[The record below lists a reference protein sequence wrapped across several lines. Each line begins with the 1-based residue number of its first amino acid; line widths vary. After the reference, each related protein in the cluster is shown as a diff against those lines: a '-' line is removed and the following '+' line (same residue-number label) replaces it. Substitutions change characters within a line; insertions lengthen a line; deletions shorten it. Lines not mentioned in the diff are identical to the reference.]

1 MLNQAILVG
10 RVGSFEEL
18 NEKTALMDLVIS
30 RSYKNEKTKEYDID
44 TVKVEI
50 NGNLKAN
57 TLEYVVK
64 GDLVG
69 IKGRLENQDNEI
81 IVIAEKVTFLSTRK
95 ENQAEQGE

>member
-18 NEKTALMDLVIS
+18 NEKTALMDLVIT

>member
-18 NEKTALMDLVIS
+18 NEKTALMDLVIT

-57 TLEYVVK
+57 TMEYVVK
-64 GDLVG
+64 GDVVG

-81 IVIAEKVTFLSTRK
+81 IVIAEKVTFLSSK
-95 ENQAEQGE
+95 KEQGE

>member
-18 NEKTALMDLVIS
+18 NEKTALMDLVIT

-50 NGNLKAN
+50 NGNLKIN
-57 TLEYVVK
+57 TMEYVVK
-64 GDLVG
+64 GDVVG

-81 IVIAEKVTFLSTRK
+81 IVIAEKVTFLSSK
-95 ENQAEQGE
+95 KEQGE